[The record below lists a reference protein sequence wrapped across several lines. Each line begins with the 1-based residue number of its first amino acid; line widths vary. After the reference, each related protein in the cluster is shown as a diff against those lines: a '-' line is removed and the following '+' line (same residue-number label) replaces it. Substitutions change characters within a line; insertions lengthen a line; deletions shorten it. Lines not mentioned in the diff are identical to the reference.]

1 MSEARKPKG
10 RPGRYAKFEQ
20 FEATLPGGMTKRALY
35 CDGIGL
41 FKGAKTYTVWIKV
54 RLPRGGIYKGRS
66 IAPGGYIE
74 QKLGKRSSWSWEQLV
89 AERDRLQGLADRG
102 EALEVAEVPTFAT
115 YAAEWLERR
124 QPMLRS
130 YGVTKGNV
138 NTALVPTFGKK
149 AVNAITVADVNR
161 WIGKQSATLKPSS
174 VQRQLN
180 TFNSIMNSAVRDG
193 YIERN
198 PASLADKPKSGE
210 ARLRF
215 ITEEQWLKIVE
226 TAEEIEREQ
235 EGKREKTP
243 HQIRGW
249 LRHFVVW
256 AYESGMRRSEIHNL
270 TWDDVRK
277 IDEYTT
283 VIEVSNT
290 KTGNPRFVTCT
301 DEMAAIIDALRRLER
316 AACDNRL
323 FPVSMTTLKRSLT
336 RLWKKTG
343 LGDVRLH
350 DLRRTHAT
358 ILINRNVDVRTV
370 AGRLG
375 HSGTAML
382 AKHYA
387 VNLGDMEAARVFSR
401 PTQPEATVP
410 ETAEEAA
417 GGEELAEPSPE

>member
-1 MSEARKPKG
+1 MPETSRPKG
-10 RPGRYAKFEQ
+10 RPGRYAQ
-20 FEATLPGGMTKRALY
+20 FKQLEAELPPLMTKRPRY
-35 CDGIGL
+35 CEGIGL
-41 FKGAKTYTVWIKV
+41 FRGAKSYTVWVKIK
-54 RLPRGGIYKGRS
+54 LPHGGIYKGTS
-66 IAPGGYIE
+66 IAPGGYVE
-74 QKLGKRSSWSWEQLV
+74 HKLGKRSSWTWEQLV

-102 EALEVAEVPTFAT
+102 EALEAAEVPTFAT

-124 QPMLRS
+124 KPMLRS

-138 NTALVPTFGKK
+138 NSALVPTFGKK
-149 AVNAITVADVNR
+149 ALNAITVADVNR
-161 WIGKQSATLKPSS
+161 WIGKQSASLKPSS

-180 TFNSIMNSAVRDG
+180 TFNAIMNSALRDG
-193 YIERN
+193 LIERN
-198 PASLADKPKSGE
+198 PSSVADKPKAGE

-215 ITEEQWLKIVE
+215 ITEEQWLRIVE

-235 EGKREKTP
+235 EEKKEQTP
-243 HQIRGW
+243 HRIRGW

-277 IDEYTT
+277 IDDDTT

-290 KTGNPRFVTCT
+290 KTGKPRFVTCT
-301 DEMAAIIDALRRLER
+301 DEMLTLLEALRKLDR
-316 AACDNRL
+316 AEDDNRL
-323 FPVSMTTLKRSLT
+323 FPVSLTTLKRSLT

-375 HSGTAML
+375 HD
-382 AKHYA
+382 
-387 VNLGDMEAARVFSR
+387 VVFD
-401 PTQPEATVP
+401 V
-410 ETAEEAA
+410 
-417 GGEELAEPSPE
+417 